1 MGKKHSLNL
10 KIIAMT
16 SMAVFSLA
24 AVFVSTAAWFTTM
37 RQVKTGGDG
46 FLASKISPVVK
57 RVDIYEKATK
67 SVQKDSEPNPY
78 IYKNTPSLSY
88 IYNSSSV
95 TTAGKENVDI
105 GPYSILEE
113 PKSLLFLFHLDHTR
127 TEELQSCSL
136 SVKTSTTD
144 ETSLYYQT
152 PGTDSVKRPLDKV
165 GFKNDLSSIVSFSC
179 FLDTENVLTENGSE
193 FEVNKDGI
201 KRRDLTFVNSMYKY
215 TSSIELTDKDLT
227 GINVIGIIL
236 EYRTNLIEH
245 LYSVNLGNPVIDQ
258 EYIFFENIDFTFQI

>member
-1 MGKKHSLNL
+1 
-10 KIIAMT
+10 
-16 SMAVFSLA
+16 MAIFSLA
-24 AVFVSTAAWFTTM
+24 AVFMSTAAWFTVM
-37 RQVKTGGDG
+37 RQVKTDGDG

-78 IYKNTPSLSY
+78 IYSKEPSLSY
-88 IYNSSSV
+88 LYDSSSV
-95 TTAGKENVDI
+95 TTEGKKNVVI

-113 PKSLLFLFHLDHTR
+113 PKSLLFLFHLDQTR

-152 PGTDSVKRPLDKV
+152 PGTDSVNRPLDKV
-165 GFKNDLSSIVSFSC
+165 GSKNDLSSIVSFSC
-179 FLDTENVLTENGSE
+179 FLNTENVLTKNGSE
-193 FEVNKDGI
+193 IEVNKDGI
-201 KRRDLTFVNSMYKY
+201 EKKDLTFVNSKYQY
-215 TSSIELTDKDLT
+215 TSSIGLTDKDLT
-227 GINVIGIIL
+227 GIKVIGVIL
-236 EYRTNLIEH
+236 EYSTNLIEH

-258 EYIFFENIDFTFQI
+258 EYIFFGNIDFTFQI